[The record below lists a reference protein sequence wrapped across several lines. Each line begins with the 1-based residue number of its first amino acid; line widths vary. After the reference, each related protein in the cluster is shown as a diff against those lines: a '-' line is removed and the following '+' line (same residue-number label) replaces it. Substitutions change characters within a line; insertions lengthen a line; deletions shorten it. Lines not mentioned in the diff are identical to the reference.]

1 MATFPTSAVIERLSD
16 RYEFLQSI
24 GNPLGYQQL
33 LATDIQHRQSVVIKS
48 LSLGKGTSA
57 GDICCFER
65 EVHLLESLRHPTIPR
80 YIDSFGI
87 ETPAGKG
94 LVLVQ
99 AHAPSS
105 QTLHQQL
112 VAGKTYREAEIKS
125 IARQLLQ
132 GLVYLHSKGLVHRD
146 ITPGNVAIAD
156 SDNALAQVSWLNL
169 GSVQYVESQR
179 ADAMVGT
186 YGYMPVEQVGG
197 QARFASDL
205 YSLGATLIALATGR
219 RPQDL
224 PRDGHKIAFACRP
237 SHLSASFQQW
247 INWLIEP
254 HISDRPN
261 SAQQALK
268 ALNQLPFSMIK
279 RRLKQPAK
287 AALAPI
293 PIVSKPYAQ
302 DQLYFTKIRQR
313 EQANTLN
320 LTISPMGFS
329 RADYKRA
336 MPPVLMG
343 CALLTLGVYLLSL
356 LSFSWDMLSHTR
368 GIASLAAAVLGACGS
383 VQGCKFLWVGLRWLD
398 HQLLREIHIQLEAN
412 VLLISY
418 KYWLRSPF
426 YIVNT
431 RRKDIY
437 NVSTLPDCS
446 ALRILTHRN
455 RTEVPSNSFK
465 LTTSH
470 GNLTPRDIRW
480 LTSLINDWRMRHEG
494 CVAED

>member
-1 MATFPTSAVIERLSD
+1 MATFSTAAVIERLSD

-33 LATDIQHRQSVVIKS
+33 LATDIQHRRSVVIKS

-65 EVHLLESLRHPTIPR
+65 EIYLLESLRHPMIPR

-87 ETPAGKG
+87 DTPEGKG

-105 QTLHQQL
+105 QTLHQQM
-112 VAGKTYREAEIKS
+112 VAGRIYREAEMKS
-125 IARQLLQ
+125 IARQLLK
-132 GLVYLHSKGLVHRD
+132 GLIYLHSKGLVHRD
-146 ITPGNVAIAD
+146 ITPGNIAITG
-156 SDNALAQVSWLNL
+156 SDNELARVSWLNL

-179 ADAMVGT
+179 ADAIVGT

-224 PRDGHKIAFACRP
+224 PRDGYKIAFACP
-237 SHLSASFQQW
+237 CSHLSASFQQW

-254 HISDRPN
+254 HMRDRPN
-261 SAQQALK
+261 SARQALR

-279 RRLKQPAK
+279 RRLKQPTK
-287 AALAPI
+287 AAIAPI
-293 PIVSKPYAQ
+293 PIVSKPYSQ
-302 DQLYFTKIRQR
+302 EQLYFTKIRQR
-313 EQANTLN
+313 KRASTLN
-320 LTISPMGFS
+320 LVIPPIGFN
-329 RADYKRA
+329 RAEYKRA
-336 MPPVLMG
+336 LPPVLMG
-343 CALLTLGVYLLSL
+343 CALLTLGIYLLSL
-356 LSFSWDMLSHTR
+356 LSFSWDMLSHPR
-368 GIASLAAAVLGACGS
+368 GIASLAAAALGACGS
-383 VQGCKFLWVGLRWLD
+383 VQGGKFLMVGLRLLD
-398 HQLLREIHIQLEAN
+398 NQLLREIHIQLEAN
-412 VLLISY
+412 VLLVSY

-437 NVSTLPDCS
+437 NVSALPDCS

-455 RTEVPSNSFK
+455 RTELAADSFK

-480 LTSLINDWRMRHEG
+480 LTSLVNDWRMRHEG
-494 CVAED
+494 CV

>member
-1 MATFPTSAVIERLSD
+1 MAPFSTSAVIERLSD

-24 GNPLGYQQL
+24 GKPSGYQQL

-65 EVHLLESLRHPTIPR
+65 EIHLLESLRHPTIPR

-87 ETPAGKG
+87 DTPEGKG

-99 AHAPSS
+99 AHSPFS
-105 QTLHQQL
+105 QTLHQQMA
-112 VAGKTYREAEIKS
+112 AGKVYCEAEIKS
-125 IARQLLQ
+125 IAKQLLQ
-132 GLVYLHSKGLVHRD
+132 GLIYLHNKGLVHRD
-146 ITPGNVAIAD
+146 ITPGNVAIAGFE
-156 SDNALAQVSWLNL
+156 NKLAQVSWLTL

-179 ADAMVGT
+179 EDAIIGT
-186 YGYMPVEQVGG
+186 YGYMPIEQVGG

-219 RPQDL
+219 RPQNL
-224 PRDGHKIAFACRP
+224 PRDGCKITFACHP

-254 HISDRPN
+254 HMSDRPKT
-261 SAQQALK
+261 AQQALQ
-268 ALNQLPFSMIK
+268 ALNYLPFSMIK

-287 AALAPI
+287 AAIAPI
-293 PIVSKPYAQ
+293 PIVSKPYSQ
-302 DQLYFTKIRQR
+302 GQLYFTKIQQR
-313 EQANTLN
+313 ERASRLN
-320 LTISPMGFS
+320 LVIPPVGFK
-329 RADYKRA
+329 RADYQRA
-336 MPPVLMG
+336 LPPLLMG
-343 CALLTLGVYLLSL
+343 CALLTLGIYLLSL
-356 LSFSWDMLSHTR
+356 LSFSIDMLSHKR
-368 GIASLAAAVLGACGS
+368 GIASLAAAALGACGS
-383 VQGCKFLWVGLRWLD
+383 VQGCKFLLVGLRFLD
-398 HQLLREIHIQLEAN
+398 SQLLREIHIQLDAH

-437 NVSTLPDCS
+437 NVSALPDCS

-455 RTEVPSNSFK
+455 RTEVPSDSFK
-465 LTTSH
+465 LTTRH

-494 CVAED
+494 CV